1 MKTGMRSREKILDG
15 LATYTMGCPIK
26 NYSNVDIGPPVA
38 NVPHKH
44 QVAQT
49 PAIIPNNPPAPPA
62 VATPFPILLIV
73 VTLLPRPITLDG
85 RKRHQLEAI
94 PEEDEPTELQ
104 QKRFEDAPLSD
115 SDTPP
120 DSPIRRQGGWGVR
133 RPDNNDLLSAFG
145 RLALSLAA
153 DRQGTAWHAWRRSN

>member
-1 MKTGMRSREKILDG
+1 MRSREKILDG

-120 DSPIRRQGGWGVR
+120 DSPIRRQGG
-133 RPDNNDLLSAFG
+133 
-145 RLALSLAA
+145 
-153 DRQGTAWHAWRRSN
+153 